1 MVGGDPSGCPVI
13 GLDGTPG
20 CRLNRLIDDSVYVE
34 AGVRHVTTDRA
45 GYGRSSRHRGR
56 SVADEAWDVL
66 AVADALGFDRFAVVG
81 SGGEPHALACSALL
95 GGRVERVACQSSLA
109 PLGVPGLARDQWL
122 AGMDPEIAAELSWAE
137 ADEEVAV
144 PTSIV
149 GGPARAMGGTG
160 TWQGRVHATRAWIR
174 NAWGH

>member
-1 MVGGDPSGCPVI
+1 MI

-95 GGRVERVACQSSLA
+95 GAASSGWRA
-109 PLGVPGLARDQWL
+109 SPRWRRWASLGWPG
-122 AGMDPEIAAELSWAE
+122 
-137 ADEEVAV
+137 
-144 PTSIV
+144 TS
-149 GGPARAMGGTG
+149 GSP
-160 TWQGRVHATRAWIR
+160 AWIPR
-174 NAWGH
+174 LPPS